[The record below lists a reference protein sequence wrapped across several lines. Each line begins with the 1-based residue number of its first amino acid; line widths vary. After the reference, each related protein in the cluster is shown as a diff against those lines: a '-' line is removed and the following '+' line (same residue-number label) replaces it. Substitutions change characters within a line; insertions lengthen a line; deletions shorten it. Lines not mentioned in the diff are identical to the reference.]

1 MPTAVESANLI
12 LKLYELR
19 RESVMR
25 EARNFVIGF
34 NPETVEEYMA
44 GMMGP
49 HSGHI
54 RMVVSYWEMAC
65 SLVKSGAIDPA
76 QFEASAGEH
85 LLVYGKIE
93 GFLPKLREMMGNPN
107 MFKNLEDVCLASPGG
122 IERIRAQVARVRSM
136 MAGRS
141 AASNERSDWGAT
153 GRPVVFS
160 RRLELGMSGIIG

>member
-25 EARNFVIGF
+25 EARNYVIGF
-34 NPETVEEYMA
+34 NPTSVEDYMA

-49 HSGHI
+49 NSGHI

-65 SLVKSGAIDPA
+65 SMVTSGAIDPA
-76 QFEASAGEH
+76 MFDASAGEH

-93 GFLPKLREMMGNPN
+93 GFLPKLREMMGSPT
-107 MFKNLEDVCLASPGG
+107 MFKNLEQVCLAAPGG

-136 MAGRS
+136 MAQRSS
-141 AASNERSDWGAT
+141 AAN
-153 GRPVVFS
+153 
-160 RRLELGMSGIIG
+160 

>member
-34 NPETVEEYMA
+34 NPTSVDDYMA
-44 GMMGP
+44 AMMGP
-49 HSGHI
+49 NSGHV

-65 SLVKSGAIDPA
+65 SFVTSGAIDAA

-93 GFLPKLREMMGNPN
+93 GFLPKLRETMGNPN
-107 MFKNLEDVCLASPGG
+107 MFKNLEQVCLAAPGG
-122 IERIRAQVARVRSM
+122 IERIRSQVARVRNM
-136 MAGRS
+136 MAQRSS
-141 AASNERSDWGAT
+141 AAS
-153 GRPVVFS
+153 
-160 RRLELGMSGIIG
+160 

>member
-34 NPETVEEYMA
+34 NPTSVEDYMA
-44 GMMGP
+44 AMMGP
-49 HSGHI
+49 NSAHV

-65 SLVKSGAIDPA
+65 SFVTSGAIDAA

-107 MFKNLEDVCLASPGG
+107 MFKNLEQVCLAAPGG
-122 IERIRAQVARVRSM
+122 IERIRAQVARVRGM
-136 MAGRS
+136 MAQRSS
-141 AASNERSDWGAT
+141 AAN
-153 GRPVVFS
+153 
-160 RRLELGMSGIIG
+160 